1 MWLFMLGQY
10 MDKCAH
16 CFVLTV
22 PWWDSCSCERTC
34 PLSLSGINSLYPKTI
49 KSSSKER
56 WLCMCQ
62 NCLHGSGSWL
72 QWAGNP
78 CRMKLRNCW
87 YSRSFSVCFW
97 MSCSRRHLVV
107 PPCRVLIS
115 VSVIYEW
122 PLVSISASVSAFSE
136 SNSGLRESASEA
148 SFFLPFIHSAVKM
161 YAISLVLNLCK
172 HGFSISSRW

>member
-1 MWLFMLGQY
+1 
-10 MDKCAH
+10 
-16 CFVLTV
+16 
-22 PWWDSCSCERTC
+22 
-34 PLSLSGINSLYPKTI
+34 
-49 KSSSKER
+49 
-56 WLCMCQ
+56 MCQ

-72 QWAGNP
+72 QWAGNL

-87 YSRSFSVCFW
+87 YSRSSSVCFR
-97 MSCSRRHLVV
+97 MSCSRRLLVV

-172 HGFSISSRW
+172 HGFSISSRWWLLMIGISGLWSVMTEKCCKPAKKVALHYSPTYSQHL